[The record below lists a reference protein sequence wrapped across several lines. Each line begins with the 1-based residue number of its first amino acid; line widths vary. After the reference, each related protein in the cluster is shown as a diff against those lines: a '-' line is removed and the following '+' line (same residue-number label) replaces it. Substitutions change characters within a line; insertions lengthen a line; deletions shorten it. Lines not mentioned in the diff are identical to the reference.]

1 MNYPN
6 DITDLL
12 ELSVRLGRNPLQV
25 QASSGN
31 TSIKLDG
38 VLWIKASGKWLE
50 KAREEDILVPL
61 NLTEVRREL
70 QHGQHSFCTATGS
83 GTLRPSIET
92 AMHAVVPHRVVIHTH
107 SVSAIAWAVRTDDA
121 ERLAE
126 RLGGLRWQWIP
137 YMPSGLPLAR
147 AIEQALTSSPATD
160 VFVLA
165 NHGLVVCEEDCPS
178 AERLLSLVETRLAVA
193 PRCSAMGDPI
203 DATSLRILAAGTLYP
218 CQAIFLGE
226 CLDQQDLRFS
236 SVGDRVTMLGRNLS
250 EAQLAVLNGLLEVA
264 RRIPEDA
271 PVRYLSSTE
280 LAALKTPDSHAYKH
294 DAELNGTRSNQR
306 SLLV

>member
-1 MNYPN
+1 MKYPD

-12 ELSVRLGRNPLQV
+12 ELSVRLGRNLLQV

-50 KAREEDILVPL
+50 KAGEEDILVPL
-61 NLTEVRREL
+61 NLIEVRREL
-70 QHGQHSFCTATGS
+70 QHGQHSFCTAATGS

-92 AMHAVVPHRVVIHTH
+92 AMHAVVPHRVVLHTH
-107 SVSAIAWAVRTDDA
+107 SVNVIAWAVRTDDA

-126 RLGGLRWQWIP
+126 RLSGLRWQRIP

-165 NHGLVVCEEDCPS
+165 NHGLVVCGEDCPS
-178 AERLLSLVETRLAVA
+178 AERLLSLVETRLEVA
-193 PRCSAMGDPI
+193 PRCSAMGDQI
-203 DATSLRILAAGTLYP
+203 DATSLRILAAGMLYP

-226 CLDQQDLRFS
+226 CLGQQDLRFS
-236 SVGDRVTMLGRNLS
+236 SVRGRVTMLGRDLS

-280 LAALKTPDSHAYKH
+280 LAALRTPDSHAYKR
-294 DAELNGTRSNQR
+294 DAERNKIPSKK
-306 SLLV
+306 LLA